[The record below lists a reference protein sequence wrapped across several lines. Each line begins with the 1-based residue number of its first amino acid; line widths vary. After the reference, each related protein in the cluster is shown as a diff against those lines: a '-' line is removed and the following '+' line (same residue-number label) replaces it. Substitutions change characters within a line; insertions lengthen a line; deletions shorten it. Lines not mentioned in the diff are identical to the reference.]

1 MKAENRNEGNY
12 FLLYILHMFD
22 IIIFSILHFIFYIL
36 YFIFYILYFTASINI
51 VVIKVLIDKY
61 YIYRNDK

>member
-22 IIIFSILHFIFYIL
+22 IIIFYIL

>member
-22 IIIFSILHFIFYIL
+22 IIIFYILHFIFYIL
-36 YFIFYILYFTASINI
+36 YFIFYSFCKYSSEKI
-51 VVIKVLIDKY
+51 VIDKY